1 MQCRIRLDWPLVAMR
16 PRFVV
21 LAGTERLA
29 GYKDYGFHPFANLG
43 FVQVEELLLTQGVGL
58 LSP

>member
-1 MQCRIRLDWPLVAMR
+1 MAMR